1 MNTAVE
7 IEVTGKEEM
16 GFSFNIPHLPIK
28 VGQQLTIDV
37 DNHAPQTW
45 LVDDENLTVKVEK
58 IEYYIRDIFG
68 EDRVTYSVQTLY
80 CKLIDES

>member
-1 MNTAVE
+1 MNTMVE

-16 GFSFNIPHLPIK
+16 GFSFTIPHLPIK

-37 DNHAPQTW
+37 DNHWKDKWA
-45 LVDDENLTVKVEK
+45 VEEKNIAIEVEK
-58 IEYYIRDIFG
+58 IEYYIRDSFG
-68 EDRVTYSVQTLY
+68 ADRVTYSVQTLY